1 MVNYICQRCNY
12 TTNRKSNFIYHLNRK
27 NTCKPILADVSILTI
42 SKMYNIVISSEKYLR
57 YTENTPKIEHEY
69 TENTPKIEHE
79 YTENTP
85 KIEHEYTE
93 NTPKIEKK
101 NKKENLEN
109 NFLICNFCNKKF
121 KYTRSR
127 WRHEKYNC
135 KIKKELENENKKL
148 KQEILELKNEKLNTT
163 INNINKGTINKGI
176 INNITINQ
184 FFDTNNENIL
194 NRLNNKKILK
204 YLNSKSYDN
213 LLSLLC
219 KQIYFN
225 DKFPEDK
232 NIKCTNLQ
240 SKLCD
245 VFVDDSFKKMQKKKA
260 YEHLT
265 DKMAFLIQ
273 DLGDENKEKIN
284 NKGHK
289 NLNLT
294 QETLDNPEQHYD
306 TINLELYNNT
316 KNMNI

>member
-42 SKMYNIVISSEKYLR
+42 SKMYNIVIASKKRKMHDFGLQMTPIVTPNDS
-57 YTENTPKIEHEY
+57 NTTPNDSNIKIFFY
-69 TENTPKIEHE
+69 CK
-79 YTENTP
+79 
-85 KIEHEYTE
+85 
-93 NTPKIEKK
+93 
-101 NKKENLEN
+101 
-109 NFLICNFCNKKF
+109 FCNNKF
-121 KYTRSR
+121 TRLNNR
-127 WRHEKYNC
+127 NRHENYRC
-135 KIKKELENENKKL
+135 KIKKQLDLEKENKKL
-148 KQEILELKNEKLNTT
+148 KYELSKLKNKKLNTT
-163 INNINKGTINKGI
+163 INNINKGTINKGTI
-176 INNITINQ
+176 NKGTINNITINQ
-184 FFDTNNENIL
+184 FFDTENENIFD
-194 NRLNNKKILK
+194 RLNNKKILK

-265 DKMAFLIQ
+265 DKMVFLIQ

-294 QETLDNPEQHYD
+294 YQTLDNPEQHYD
-306 TINLELYNNT
+306 NINLELYNNT
-316 KNMNI
+316 KNLNI